1 LFIPQTQIQR
11 VDFDYCK
18 LPYLLDN
25 FDIFLM
31 MISTKKPVHRLS
43 MGTAKDSE
51 AFGQTIPFTQPDFA
65 TIMSGLKIPRHF
77 MNFVSSNGSGVLAKS
92 SEKEGTGLIMQT
104 PDLGLNNPTVK
115 ITLMLFHHSPTNLT
129 TGLLHAHFG
138 DWHTRLPDLLKQS
151 IPTAPKFHWLHIP
164 IMALSIYQSD
174 LETVR
179 VGFGSKILRL
189 GGGMAYKDWKA
200 QEESSSGSN
209 DPAVVIK
216 GINRLIH
223 QLACSDNR
231 ATYGMRW
238 GTFLLE
244 ELKKG
249 PVGGK
254 KPEEDEPGQHREYK
268 EYLEA
273 IKELFTGC
281 KETFDS
287 LNKRVTAQ
295 HTMLYSTVSQN
306 DNKLNYQIAKAA
318 KSDGYDVKAIALL
331 TTFFLPGTFVAV
343 STESLGYFVERG

>member
-1 LFIPQTQIQR
+1 
-11 VDFDYCK
+11 
-18 LPYLLDN
+18 
-25 FDIFLM
+25 
-31 MISTKKPVHRLS
+31 

-65 TIMSGLKIPRHF
+65 IIMSGLKIPRHF

-104 PDLGLNNPTVK
+104 PDLGLKNPTVK
-115 ITLMLFHHSPTNLT
+115 ITLMLFHHSPMNLT

-138 DWHTRLPDLLKQS
+138 NWHTRLPDLLKQS
-151 IPTAPKFHWLHIP
+151 IPTTPNFHWLHIP

-179 VGFGSKILRL
+179 VGLGSKILRL

-238 GTFLLE
+238 GKFLLE

-249 PVGGK
+249 PVGGN

-318 KSDGYDVKAIALL
+318 KSDGYDMKAIALL

-343 STESLGYFVERG
+343 SKTSLVCLLWNRANLRIV